1 MSLKDRQASR
11 SLLVPP
17 SVQRVLRNTGQP
29 LDTDTRERMETRL
42 GHDFSNVRVHTD
54 GAAADSAKTLSAK
67 AYAVGQ
73 DVVFGDRQYE
83 VGTSSGQRLI
93 AHELAH
99 VAQQQRGGSGFSTAA
114 EPLARVAAEQ
124 VMRGERVSAEAVG
137 YAPVGVYCQPDDER
151 KKPPDAPV
159 GPEQESTAVPFK
171 KLKLTLDQ
179 DFYDPE
185 SPAPFLRPPFTL
197 PVGPQIDWLTLRQSY
212 GSRGVPMSER
222 DAESIKQAW
231 DRNSRFFSDIG
242 INDRFKF
249 LFLTKEWL
257 LNKSIAKQ
265 VEDQQARENP
275 SVFDRADQEW
285 KAAHPGGFETPIVP
299 LFSTD
304 WLRKKK
310 KKP

>member
-1 MSLKDRQASR
+1 MSVKDRQPSR
-11 SLLVPP
+11 SVLVPP
-17 SVQRVLRNTGQP
+17 SVQRVLRKTGQP
-29 LDTDTRERMETRL
+29 LDSDTRERMETRL

-54 GAAADSAKTLSAK
+54 RAAADSARTLSAK

-73 DVVFGDRQYE
+73 DLVFGDRQYE
-83 VGTSSGQRLI
+83 VGTHSGQRLI

-99 VAQQQRGGSGFSTAA
+99 VAQQQRGGSGSFPAA
-114 EPLARVAAEQ
+114 EPPAQTAADRVMQ
-124 VMRGERVSAEAVG
+124 GQRVSAESVG
-137 YAPVGVYCQPDDER
+137 RAAVGVYCQPDDDK
-151 KKPPDAPV
+151 KKPTDAPV
-159 GPEQESTAVPFK
+159 AGEQESTTLPLS

-185 SPAPFLRPPFTL
+185 SPAPFLRPPFSL

-222 DAESIKQAW
+222 DADSIKQAW
-231 DRNSRFFSDIG
+231 DRNSRFLSDIG

-285 KAAHPGGFETPIVP
+285 KAAHPGGFETPIIP

>member
-1 MSLKDRQASR
+1 MSVKDRQASR
-11 SLLVPP
+11 SMLVPT
-17 SVQRVLRNTGQP
+17 SVQRVLRSHGQP
-29 LDTDTRERMETRL
+29 LHTDTRERMETRL
-42 GHDFSNVRVHTD
+42 GHDFSNVRVHT
-54 GAAADSAKTLSAK
+54 GGVAADSARSLSAK

-73 DVVFGDRQYE
+73 DLVFGDCQYE
-83 VGTSSGQRLI
+83 VGTYSGQSLI

-99 VAQQQRGGSGFSTAA
+99 VAQQQRGGSGSSSTA
-114 EPLARVAAEQ
+114 EPLARAAAER
-124 VMRGERVSAEAVG
+124 VMQGERVSAEAVG
-137 YAPVGVYCQPDDER
+137 HAPVGVYCQPDDEK

-159 GPEQESTAVPFK
+159 EPDQASTAGPFK
-171 KLKLTLDQ
+171 KLKLTLDP
-179 DFYDPE
+179 DFLQPE
-185 SPAPFLRPPFTL
+185 SPTLRPPFSL

-222 DAESIKQAW
+222 DADSIKQAW
-231 DRNSRFFSDIG
+231 DRNSRFLSDIG

-265 VEDQQARENP
+265 VEDQQAREHP
-275 SVFDRADQEW
+275 SAFDRADQEW

-299 LFSTD
+299 LFSSD